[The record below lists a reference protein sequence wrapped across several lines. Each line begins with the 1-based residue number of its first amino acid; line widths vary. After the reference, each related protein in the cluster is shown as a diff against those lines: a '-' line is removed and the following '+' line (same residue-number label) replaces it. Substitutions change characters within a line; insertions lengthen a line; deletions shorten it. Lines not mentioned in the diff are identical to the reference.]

1 MLCKGSLLFSL
12 LTISLVFSS
21 STLLCFG
28 GEEKAKPQ
36 HISHFPLSGEI
47 YSSDEVIFGERRRVL
62 DEEPNDVEPPLN
74 SSLILAAKRT
84 YRKDPLDDFKRY
96 TGGWNISNRHYWAS
110 VAFTAVPFFIVALIW
125 FAIFGL
131 CLLFICC
138 CYCCCRREPYG
149 YSRIAYA
156 LSLILLVLFTVVAI
170 VGCVILYFGQ
180 GKFHSSTINTL
191 DYVVKQANSTAGS
204 LRDVSGYFSAAKQI
218 SVDKVFLP
226 ANVQSDIDGIQSKIN
241 SSASDLAQTAA
252 DNKDDIKDVI
262 ESVRI
267 ALIVLSAVMLALT
280 FLGFVLSI
288 FGVQFL
294 VYILVIVGWFL
305 VTATFILCGIFL
317 LLHNVTGDTCVAM
330 NQWVQNP
337 TAQTALDDILPCV
350 DNATAQETLTKTK
363 EVTSQLTIVIN
374 QVITNV
380 SNNNFAP
387 VFVPFYYNQS
397 GPLVPQLCNPYNSDL
412 TDRACSP
419 GEVDFNNATQV
430 WSKYVCQVSPSGL
443 CVTPGRLTPDFYSQM
458 MASVNVSYGLYNYG
472 QFLVDLEDCD
482 FVRDTFTEIHTTH
495 CPGLRRYSQWVY
507 IGLVIVAVSVMLSLT
522 FWVIYGRE
530 RRHRVY
536 TKAHRP
542 KPAEDEFDGD
552 KYIGE

>member
-21 STLLCFG
+21 STSLCFG

-36 HISHFPLSGEI
+36 HISHFPLSGSLQGEI

-288 FGVQFL
+288 FGLQFL

-317 LLHNVTGDTCVAM
+317 LLH
-330 NQWVQNP
+330 
-337 TAQTALDDILPCV
+337 
-350 DNATAQETLTKTK
+350 K
-363 EVTSQLTIVIN
+363 
-374 QVITNV
+374 
-380 SNNNFAP
+380 
-387 VFVPFYYNQS
+387 
-397 GPLVPQLCNPYNSDL
+397 
-412 TDRACSP
+412 
-419 GEVDFNNATQV
+419 
-430 WSKYVCQVSPSGL
+430 
-443 CVTPGRLTPDFYSQM
+443 
-458 MASVNVSYGLYNYG
+458 
-472 QFLVDLEDCD
+472 
-482 FVRDTFTEIHTTH
+482 
-495 CPGLRRYSQWVY
+495 
-507 IGLVIVAVSVMLSLT
+507 
-522 FWVIYGRE
+522 
-530 RRHRVY
+530 
-536 TKAHRP
+536 
-542 KPAEDEFDGD
+542 
-552 KYIGE
+552 

>member
-1 MLCKGSLLFSL
+1 MLFKGSLLFSL

-21 STLLCFG
+21 SPFLCFG

-84 YRKDPLDDFKRY
+84 YRKDPLNDFKRY

-156 LSLILLVLFTVVAI
+156 LSLILL
-170 VGCVILYFGQ
+170 

-218 SVDKVFLP
+218 AVDKVFLP

-280 FLGFVLSI
+280 FLGF
-288 FGVQFL
+288 
-294 VYILVIVGWFL
+294 
-305 VTATFILCGIFL
+305 
-317 LLHNVTGDTCVAM
+317 GDTCVAM
-330 NQWVQNP
+330 NQWVQIP

-419 GEVDFNNATQV
+419 GEVDFNNATEV

-443 CVTPGRLTPDFYSQM
+443 CITPGRLTPDFYSQM

>member
-1 MLCKGSLLFSL
+1 MLCLATAHHPADAKDTETTVVQSLASTLAHSVVGHRLLAWSLAVSYPFPGLHLHPQILDNFPSPVRFPAIVAATNRMLFKGSLLFSL

-21 STLLCFG
+21 STFLCFG
-28 GEEKAKPQ
+28 GEEKAKSL

-96 TGGWNISNRHYWAS
+96 TGGWNISNRHYWA
-110 VAFTAVPFFIVALIW
+110 
-125 FAIFGL
+125 
-131 CLLFICC
+131 
-138 CYCCCRREPYG
+138 
-149 YSRIAYA
+149 
-156 LSLILLVLFTVVAI
+156 
-170 VGCVILYFGQ
+170 

-218 SVDKVFLP
+218 AVDKVFLP

-262 ESVRI
+262 ESV
-267 ALIVLSAVMLALT
+267 
-280 FLGFVLSI
+280 
-288 FGVQFL
+288 
-294 VYILVIVGWFL
+294 
-305 VTATFILCGIFL
+305 
-317 LLHNVTGDTCVAM
+317 VTGDTCVAM

-412 TDRACSP
+412 TDRVCSP